1 MSALSQPPSRRV
13 RALEALRSRKPGE
26 VVPYSELVQLIGV
39 EDHKG
44 VQSAVNS
51 AKYRLALDYLM
62 AVESVPGVGY
72 RVVPSRERVRLART
86 DQHRAQ
92 QALKRGRRTA
102 IYVDVRELDSSD
114 RDLLEKTAQSLALQL
129 DFARRMDV
137 RQDSIDAALR
147 TVPTGSKSS
156 GERTR
161 DEIKRLEA
169 RLAAL
174 NGGDVTPG
182 TADPEDDEEPGPL
195 PAINGDAG

>member
-1 MSALSQPPSRRV
+1 VTASSGAAASQPPSRRV
-13 RALEALRSRKPGE
+13 RAIEALRGRHAGE
-26 VVPYSELVQLIGV
+26 VVLYSELQDAIGV

-51 AKYRLALDYLM
+51 AKYRLALDYLI

-72 RVVPSRERVRLART
+72 RIVPSRERVRLART

-102 IYVDVRELDSSD
+102 IYVDVRDLDSKD
-114 RDLLEKTAQSLALQL
+114 RELLERTAQSLALQL

-137 RQDSIDAALR
+137 RQESIDAALR
-147 TVPTGSKSS
+147 TVPNGSKSK

-161 DEIKRLEA
+161 DEIRRLEA

-174 NGGDVTPG
+174 NGGEVTPG
-182 TADPEDDEEPGPL
+182 TADPEEDDEPGPL
-195 PAINGDAG
+195 AQ